1 MDLKSD
7 LLAIADRY
15 CDATGMSKA
24 RLATIL
30 ANDGKFFDRIEAGG
44 GFTVRRFEDS
54 MRWLS
59 DHWPS
64 EISWPSDIPR
74 PKRRD
79 TAA

>member
-7 LLAIADRY
+7 LLTVADCY
-15 CDATGMSKA
+15 CAATGMSKA

-30 ANDGKFFDRIEAGG
+30 ANDGKFFERIEGGG
-44 GFTVRRFEDS
+44 GFNIRRFEDS

-59 DHWPS
+59 EHWPDNVK
-64 EISWPSDIPR
+64 WPGSVMRPR
-74 PKRRD
+74 DRS